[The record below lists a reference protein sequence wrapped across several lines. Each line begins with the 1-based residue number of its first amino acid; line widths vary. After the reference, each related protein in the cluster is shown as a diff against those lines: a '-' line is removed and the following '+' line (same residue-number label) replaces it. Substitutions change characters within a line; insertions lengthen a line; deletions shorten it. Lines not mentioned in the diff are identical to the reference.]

1 MKKSL
6 KIIITLIYF
15 IIFFKLEELHLEN
28 IIFFKKVFYLIGILS
43 IFNNINKNKFIEIIF
58 FLLNGIGATYIYKYT
73 YFNSLTFLLMLSL
86 FISFY
91 FIILNIDI
99 QNKIIKLILLFL
111 LPYTIEKMIIYK
123 FKNYFEGITLVNIL
137 FIILIIYNEWSEYRR
152 KNVCKIKN

>member
-1 MKKSL
+1 MKKLL

-15 IIFFKLEELHLEN
+15 ILFFKLEELNLQN
-28 IIFFKKVFYLIGILS
+28 IIFFKKVFYLIGIFS

-58 FLLNGIGATYIYKYT
+58 FLLNGIVVTYIYKYT

-91 FIILNIDI
+91 FVILNLNIK
-99 QNKIIKLILLFL
+99 NKIIKLILLFL
-111 LPYTIEKMIIYK
+111 LPYTIEKMVIYK
-123 FKNYFEGITLVNIL
+123 FKNYFEGITLINIL
-137 FIILIIYNEWSEYRR
+137 FIILIIYNEYSEYRR

>member
-99 QNKIIKLILLFL
+99 QNKIIKLILLF
-111 LPYTIEKMIIYK
+111 
-123 FKNYFEGITLVNIL
+123 YFVYLYL
-137 FIILIIYNEWSEYRR
+137 KL
-152 KNVCKIKN
+152 